1 MKLNKILWTFSI
13 LGILMLSSCGD
24 VQIPGPEPCLT
35 LEFKMELEE
44 VFFCDDIKTK
54 DASYRNDEGKLLV
67 FKVNTYDLFYYL
79 YICSYEAIHPL
90 LTSEPSLN
98 EEITKALSSDVII
111 DKSYTI
117 DGNYEY
123 NSELEKAIGHLYA
136 CFNVSNEEY
145 EEFRTYVTDQD
156 IDPLGI
162 VLELLLNNNPYVGL
176 TQTYNTFGVIPGD
189 INFYDTYTY
198 KI

>member
-44 VFFCDDIKTK
+44 VFF
-54 DASYRNDEGKLLV
+54 
-67 FKVNTYDLFYYL
+67 LFYYL

-176 TQTYNTFGVIPGD
+176 TQTYKVL
-189 INFYDTYTY
+189 
-198 KI
+198 